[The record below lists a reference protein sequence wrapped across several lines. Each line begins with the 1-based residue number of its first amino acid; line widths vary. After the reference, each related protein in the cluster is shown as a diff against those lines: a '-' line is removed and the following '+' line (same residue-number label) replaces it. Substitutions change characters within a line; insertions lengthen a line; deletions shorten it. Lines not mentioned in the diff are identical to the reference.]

1 MEEVKVMVADESH
14 IKYIDTILTT
24 IAEAAK
30 KRGSGI
36 AKRSPEYVATKK
48 FAGFS
53 YIETWGNKHYVTT
66 SGLIVH
72 PDFRGLGLAKRIKNL
87 TFTLARQR
95 WPHAKIFSLTS
106 GSAVMKMNTQLGYLP
121 VTFADLTDDESFWRG
136 CEGCI
141 NVDVLHRTNRKYCI
155 CTAMLFDPEEHLP
168 IKLPQDVI
176 ERIRK
181 IDGPSAEI

>member
-1 MEEVKVMVADESH
+1 MQNIHLIIYKERILKQKHFKIEEKKMEEAEVKVMVADESH

-36 AKRSPEYVATKK
+36 AKRSPEYVATKMREAKAVIALQGEK

-106 GSAVMKMNTQLGYLP
+106 VRLS
-121 VTFADLTDDESFWRG
+121 
-136 CEGCI
+136 
-141 NVDVLHRTNRKYCI
+141 
-155 CTAMLFDPEEHLP
+155 
-168 IKLPQDVI
+168 
-176 ERIRK
+176 
-181 IDGPSAEI
+181 

>member
-36 AKRSPEYVATKK
+36 AKRSTEYVATKMREAKAVIALQGEK

-72 PDFRGLGLAKRIKNL
+72 PDFRGIGLAKRIKNL

-121 VTFADLTDDESFWRG
+121 VTFRILSSTGCDRENPKDRRSQLRALT
-136 CEGCI
+136 
-141 NVDVLHRTNRKYCI
+141 L
-155 CTAMLFDPEEHLP
+155 
-168 IKLPQDVI
+168 
-176 ERIRK
+176 
-181 IDGPSAEI
+181 

>member
-1 MEEVKVMVADESH
+1 MLIDRADN

-36 AKRSPEYVATKK
+36 AKRSPEYVATKMREAKAVIALQGEK

-72 PDFRGLGLAKRIKNL
+72 PDFRGMEHL
-87 TFTLARQR
+87 TDT
-95 WPHAKIFSLTS
+95 I
-106 GSAVMKMNTQLGYLP
+106 LP
-121 VTFADLTDDESFWRG
+121 VSPT
-136 CEGCI
+136 
-141 NVDVLHRTNRKYCI
+141 
-155 CTAMLFDPEEHLP
+155 HLSS
-168 IKLPQDVI
+168 V
-176 ERIRK
+176 
-181 IDGPSAEI
+181 